1 MKTLLK
7 AASVAAVALTIA
19 QPAFAQTPAAPVAA
33 PANNGI
39 TVPGIGI
46 ANIDLIVVNSN
57 AFKTAQTQRPVT
69 YKATYDAA
77 EARRKAITDQITP
90 MITRFNADRA
100 APNAN
105 QQALAQQAQAIQAME
120 ASGTQEL
127 QRLLQPVS
135 YSEAYVQEQ
144 ISEINA
150 DIFNT
155 VSEKLNEVLSNTV
168 SGLGSVVGLLTN
180 AFVGIVTMPIILYYL
195 LKEGDK
201 LPLTF
206 LQIFPTNLRESI
218 GDLLKKVN
226 TQISQYVRGQITV
239 AFFVGLMFVIGYA
252 IIGMKF
258 GIVLGI
264 FAGFLNIIPYMG
276 SFIAMVPAVIV
287 AIVDSPLMLAKV
299 LLVFSIEQFIEGRV
313 ISPQILGSN
322 LEVHPVTIIFV
333 LLTAGKLFGLTG
345 FILGIPGYAVL
356 KVLFM
361 HIFEW
366 YKEIS
371 GLYLDEPEIE
381 EEPEEDYLQE

>member
-19 QPAFAQTPAAPVAA
+19 QPAIAQTPAAPVAA

-105 QQALAQQAQAIQAME
+105 QQAQAIQAME

-144 ISEINA
+144 ISE
-150 DIFNT
+150 
-155 VSEKLNEVLSNTV
+155 KLNAAINTAMTKQRITLLLNP
-168 SGLGSVVGLLTN
+168 SAVVATTN
-180 AFVGIVTMPIILYYL
+180 AYNLNQAILTELNTALPSAQLVPPAGWEPREVREAKAQQAAQQGGAPAAAVTPA
-195 LKEGDK
+195 
-201 LPLTF
+201 PA
-206 LQIFPTNLRESI
+206 PTT
-218 GDLLKKVN
+218 GKK
-226 TQISQYVRGQITV
+226 T
-239 AFFVGLMFVIGYA
+239 
-252 IIGMKF
+252 K
-258 GIVLGI
+258 
-264 FAGFLNIIPYMG
+264 
-276 SFIAMVPAVIV
+276 
-287 AIVDSPLMLAKV
+287 
-299 LLVFSIEQFIEGRV
+299 GR
-313 ISPQILGSN
+313 
-322 LEVHPVTIIFV
+322 
-333 LLTAGKLFGLTG
+333 
-345 FILGIPGYAVL
+345 
-356 KVLFM
+356 
-361 HIFEW
+361 
-366 YKEIS
+366 
-371 GLYLDEPEIE
+371 
-381 EEPEEDYLQE
+381 

>member
-19 QPAFAQTPAAPVAA
+19 QPAIAQTPAAPVAA

-144 ISEINA
+144 ISE
-150 DIFNT
+150 
-155 VSEKLNEVLSNTV
+155 KLNAAINTAMTKQRITLLLNP
-168 SGLGSVVGLLTN
+168 SAVVATTN
-180 AFVGIVTMPIILYYL
+180 AYNLNQAILAEL
-195 LKEGDK
+195 NTA
-201 LPLTF
+201 LPSAQLV
-206 LQIFPTNLRESI
+206 PPAGWEPREVREAKAQQAAQQ
-218 GDLLKKVN
+218 GGAAPAAATPAPAATPAKK
-226 TQISQYVRGQITV
+226 T
-239 AFFVGLMFVIGYA
+239 
-252 IIGMKF
+252 K
-258 GIVLGI
+258 
-264 FAGFLNIIPYMG
+264 
-276 SFIAMVPAVIV
+276 
-287 AIVDSPLMLAKV
+287 
-299 LLVFSIEQFIEGRV
+299 GR
-313 ISPQILGSN
+313 
-322 LEVHPVTIIFV
+322 
-333 LLTAGKLFGLTG
+333 
-345 FILGIPGYAVL
+345 
-356 KVLFM
+356 
-361 HIFEW
+361 
-366 YKEIS
+366 
-371 GLYLDEPEIE
+371 
-381 EEPEEDYLQE
+381 